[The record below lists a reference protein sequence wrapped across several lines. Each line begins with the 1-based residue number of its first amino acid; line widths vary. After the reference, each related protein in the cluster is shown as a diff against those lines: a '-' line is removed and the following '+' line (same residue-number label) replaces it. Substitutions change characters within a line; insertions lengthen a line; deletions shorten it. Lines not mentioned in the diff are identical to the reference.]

1 VAAFVPLMFAPGEA
15 FEFDWDHAVV
25 LIDGLTVMVKVAR
38 VRLCHS
44 RMFFLRAHRPPLT
57 P

>member
-1 VAAFVPLMFAPGEA
+1 MAAFVPLMFAPGEA
-15 FEFDWDHAVV
+15 YGFDWDHAVV

-44 RMFFLRAHRPPLT
+44 RMFFLRAPRPPLT